1 MIFAFA
7 RGGLLPFYL
16 LDHFVKRAAIAMVL
30 CNVLEHVLRSNL
42 SLDDNL
48 LDEVVLHRKIEI
60 GLWRIILGHAQDG
73 AVFLRVGDSL
83 FQIEYEE
90 ILTPL

>member
-7 RGGLLPFYL
+7 RGGFLPFYV
-16 LDHFVKRAAIAMVL
+16 F
-30 CNVLEHVLRSNL
+30 EHVLRSNL
-42 SLDDNL
+42 GLDDNL

-60 GLWRIILGHAQDG
+60 GLWRINLGHAKHG
-73 AVFLRVGDSL
+73 AVLLRVGDSL
-83 FQIEYEE
+83 FQIENEE